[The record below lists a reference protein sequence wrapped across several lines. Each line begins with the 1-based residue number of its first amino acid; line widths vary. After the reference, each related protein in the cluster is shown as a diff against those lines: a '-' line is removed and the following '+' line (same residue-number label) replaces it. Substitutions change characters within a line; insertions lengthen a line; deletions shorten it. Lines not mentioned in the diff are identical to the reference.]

1 MTLDFPAKVYVASF
15 EDEVLT
21 VAFADSE
28 DADPDRYL
36 ILQRGASDDA
46 QDAELGMDT
55 YYAEIGEP
63 GLAGYGGIDAVQI
76 SADALVFAFSTT
88 TPWCRDIGRLRIALQ
103 PSLGEL
109 GDIEQSLKTVLA
121 ERPTAL
127 HRTQ

>member
-28 DADPDRYL
+28 DADPDRFL
-36 ILQRGASDDA
+36 ILQRGTTDDE
-46 QDAELGMDT
+46 QDVELGMDT
-55 YYAEIGEP
+55 YYAEIGGP
-63 GLAGYGGIDAVQI
+63 CLAGYGGIDAVQI
-76 SADALVFAFSTT
+76 SADEIVLTFSTT

-103 PSLGEL
+103 PALGTL
-109 GDIEQSLKTVLA
+109 DDIEQSLQTVFA

-127 HRTQ
+127 SRA